1 MKRLLTRLNP
11 LASVGRLAMA
21 APDNKPEGNQPDGN
35 RGQRPGGPSMPPQ
48 SGNRQ
53 VMGWLVFAAVVVL
66 IVLALSPGRDGQQ
79 ELSWVDF
86 RNLAQSKMLDEG
98 SVIVNG
104 AGNKVTATVSKES
117 PLLPGKTV
125 TVNVMERQDYWVK
138 DLESANVN
146 FKKVEESYWPVVLLQ
161 LLPVILIIGIIW
173 FIARSMRGAGGG
185 PGGMLGSFGKSRHRM
200 QSKEN
205 VKVTFGDVAGV
216 DEAKEEVQE
225 IVEFLKTPKRFSK
238 LGGRI
243 PRGVL
248 LSGPPGCGKTL
259 LATAIAGEADVP
271 FFSISGSDFVEM
283 FVGVGASR
291 VRDLFKQA
299 KENSPCIIFL
309 DEIDAVGRRRGG
321 GFSSGGNDEREQT
334 LNAVLVEM
342 DGFDANTQVIVIAST
357 NRPDVLD
364 PALTRPGRFD
374 RSVAVNLPDIV
385 GRRQIL
391 AVHAK
396 KVKLSE
402 DVDLEKVARG
412 TPMFSGAD
420 LAALINEAAIIAT
433 MADKDFVEL
442 ADLEEAR
449 DKVRFGRAN
458 KSRKIEQQERVAT
471 AYHEAGHAVLQ
482 MMLEHADPL
491 HKVTIIPRGQA
502 MGATFS
508 LPEKDRYGYG
518 RKHVLAT
525 LRVLCG
531 GRIAE
536 ERKTSDISSGAS
548 MDIKMATNYSRAM
561 ILQWGMSSRLGF
573 VNYSGNGE
581 NESIFAEKD
590 YSPETARV
598 IDEETRQ
605 FIDDAYEDARRMLD
619 TNWEKVVAVA
629 EALLRY
635 ETLQRDDVDRLMRGE
650 QMGRPTVA
658 DLLAAESARKPLQ
671 VETQA
676 DDPEAGL
683 GGAIPTP
690 A

>member
-1 MKRLLTRLNP
+1 
-11 LASVGRLAMA
+11 
-21 APDNKPEGNQPDGN
+21 
-35 RGQRPGGPSMPPQ
+35 
-48 SGNRQ
+48 
-53 VMGWLVFAAVVVL
+53 
-66 IVLALSPGRDGQQ
+66 
-79 ELSWVDF
+79 
-86 RNLAQSKMLDEG
+86 
-98 SVIVNG
+98 
-104 AGNKVTATVSKES
+104 
-117 PLLPGKTV
+117 
-125 TVNVMERQDYWVK
+125 
-138 DLESANVN
+138 
-146 FKKVEESYWPVVLLQ
+146 
-161 LLPVILIIGIIW
+161 
-173 FIARSMRGAGGG
+173 
-185 PGGMLGSFGKSRHRM
+185 
-200 QSKEN
+200 
-205 VKVTFGDVAGV
+205 
-216 DEAKEEVQE
+216 
-225 IVEFLKTPKRFSK
+225 
-238 LGGRI
+238 
-243 PRGVL
+243 
-248 LSGPPGCGKTL
+248 
-259 LATAIAGEADVP
+259 
-271 FFSISGSDFVEM
+271 
-283 FVGVGASR
+283 
-291 VRDLFKQA
+291 
-299 KENSPCIIFL
+299 
-309 DEIDAVGRRRGG
+309 
-321 GFSSGGNDEREQT
+321 
-334 LNAVLVEM
+334 
-342 DGFDANTQVIVIAST
+342 
-357 NRPDVLD
+357 
-364 PALTRPGRFD
+364 
-374 RSVAVNLPDIV
+374 
-385 GRRQIL
+385 
-391 AVHAK
+391 
-396 KVKLSE
+396 
-402 DVDLEKVARG
+402 
-412 TPMFSGAD
+412 
-420 LAALINEAAIIAT
+420 
-433 MADKDFVEL
+433 
-442 ADLEEAR
+442 
-449 DKVRFGRAN
+449 
-458 KSRKIEQQERVAT
+458 
-471 AYHEAGHAVLQ
+471 
-482 MMLEHADPL
+482 
-491 HKVTIIPRGQA
+491 